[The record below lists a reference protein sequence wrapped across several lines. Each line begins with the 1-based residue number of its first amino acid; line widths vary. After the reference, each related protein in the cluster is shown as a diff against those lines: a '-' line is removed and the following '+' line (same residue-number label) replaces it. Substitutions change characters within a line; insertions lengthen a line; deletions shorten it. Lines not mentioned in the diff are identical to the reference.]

1 MEPKWSIVPC
11 ERTDLVAAL
20 SPQGLRL
27 KFAQELGAGPSQ
39 ISCFLLG
46 SGCICLDGT
55 RQLSKKLFNFLNL
68 EHRVQAWQWLRC
80 LAFLCLQRSCCLM
93 SQPPVWTVWLQIRS
107 SSSWQSWLA
116 GTALWSSPST
126 SPALSSSRWGWC
138 LIPAQLVRGIC
149 VLGWDLPACVCAKS
163 LQSCPTL
170 CDPMDCSPPGSS
182 VHGNSPGKTT
192 GVRCCSLL
200 QEIFPT
206 QGLNPRL
213 LHLPSLA
220 GRFFTTSRDLPKP
233 EQLKPI
239 ALDLGRAEVGTY
251 HKVLKQLPHSRQLL
265 CTSSF
270 NPHHN
275 TLRWVPVFSL
285 YRGKEW
291 DLEMIHNGANIT
303 VNKKLE
309 LAFMFY

>member
-1 MEPKWSIVPC
+1 MVLTVLDSLHFQINLKISLSIYIFFKKWDFWWDSGIV
-11 ERTDLVAAL
+11 L
-20 SPQGLRL
+20 S
-27 KFAQELGAGPSQ
+27 
-39 ISCFLLG
+39 
-46 SGCICLDGT
+46 
-55 RQLSKKLFNFLNL
+55 
-68 EHRVQAWQWLRC
+68 
-80 LAFLCLQRSCCLM
+80 
-93 SQPPVWTVWLQIRS
+93 LQIN
-107 SSSWQSWLA
+107 L
-116 GTALWSSPST
+116 
-126 SPALSSSRWGWC
+126 
-138 LIPAQLVRGIC
+138 GIMSILTISVFC
-149 VLGWDLPACVCAKS
+149 AKNMVCVCAKS

-206 QGLNPRL
+206 QGSNPRL

-251 HKVLKQLPHSRQLL
+251 HKVLKQLPRSRQLL

-275 TLRWVPVFSL
+275 PLRWVPVFSL